1 MPNYFKNLKN
11 YFFPKKIINLEL
23 SESTRPSASDIDLK
37 KPDYIALI
45 DYKKQNADYI
55 NLSKND
61 LLILIRKTY
70 PDYYYV
76 KNVKTKKTGY
86 VPSGFIIPINNFEN
100 EEYKNRSNLLFIQY
114 IYKRD

>member
-11 YFFPKKIINLEL
+11 YFFPKKIIKEESS
-23 SESTRPSASDIDLK
+23 SESTRPSVGDIDLK

-76 KNVKTKKTGY
+76 KNVKTKKIGY

-100 EEYKNRSNLLFIQY
+100 EEYKNIS
-114 IYKRD
+114 K